1 MLTLAVPTLASAQTL
16 SGIQSASL
24 SASLAQSLSI
34 SITSGSSVNFTL
46 AENAAADGDVPV
58 VVSSTWNLNP
68 GQTGAV
74 SLYGYFDVPAS
85 ALTDGGSNSIP
96 TSWVEGRM
104 TTGTPTSYT
113 AFSQTNAVG
122 PATGSQGGAGA
133 PGDVASIAQQCDAL
147 DRRRRLAV
155 EPVEL
160 LRQAIEDIALRR
172 RELRPDGEVADVPR
186 RHREGVRHQLGQ
198 VRRALPVE
206 DSSDRRRQE
215 AIGPIVELEG
225 GPHEQEL
232 PERSGVEGE
241 GDLERNRLD
250 ARERRALR
258 TGGRDEGIGVSGL
271 GRDPCAECQPVA

>member
-1 MLTLAVPTLASAQTL
+1 MNGRNAVRLLLAAVLTLAVPTLVSAQTL

-46 AENAAADGDVPV
+46 AENAAANGDVPV

-122 PATGSQGGAGA
+122 PAGGSLALFSTNITGINKISNRTDNLDVRVNLTGTTVPAGSYT
-133 PGDVASIAQQCDAL
+133 GVL
-147 DRRRRLAV
+147 RL
-155 EPVEL
+155 
-160 LRQAIEDIALRR
+160 QA
-172 RELRPDGEVADVPR
+172 
-186 RHREGVRHQLGQ
+186 
-198 VRRALPVE
+198 RA
-206 DSSDRRRQE
+206 
-215 AIGPIVELEG
+215 I
-225 GPHEQEL
+225 
-232 PERSGVEGE
+232 
-241 GDLERNRLD
+241 
-250 ARERRALR
+250 
-258 TGGRDEGIGVSGL
+258 
-271 GRDPCAECQPVA
+271 